1 MRCSYPAFLIS
12 NLNQELT
19 NKSQDLVVQIDLTND
34 QQEQGIETNLQ
45 KYIEQKQNSIVK
57 AQEAP
62 LTAIRETFEQ
72 PNRALFFDGVNDYI
86 QINLNEPETEVTHE
100 LWFKTTSL
108 NGGLFSVVAGNL
120 GSGGHDRHIYLSN
133 GNIVVRIWNNEVIAS
148 SGLNLADGKWHH
160 VAHVFGASVGGQQ
173 IYVDGQLVA
182 SGSRTISDFGG
193 QDKIVVGYSADSG
206 YFKGEIDEVRVWNV
220 AKTQAQIQTYYNRNL
235 TGKEQGLLGY
245 WNFEEATG
253 NTVNDLTANKNNGT
267 LTNGVQRTV
276 ANTNLI
282 TRPEGKTLYFD
293 GVNDYINAGTNPSL
307 KVTNTLTLEA
317 WINPQQDSR
326 TRMIVGR
333 EGEYLLALSGAD
345 NIIYYALAN
354 SNPGWNWISTGYG
367 VKSNQ
372 WSHVAFSYENGRIKT
387 YVNGQLIYTYDGVGT
402 IGDVDTNQNEL
413 RIGNRQWSNT
423 DFFKGQIDEVRI
435 WNTVKAQAEIQANL
449 SQKLIGNEQGLVGY
463 WNFEEATGNTVNDLT
478 ANKNNGTLINGVQR
492 TVANT
497 NLITRPEGKA
507 LYFDGVNDYTQVG
520 AKSSLVLTDK
530 FTLEAW
536 INPVKGA
543 DQGIILNKE
552 GEYEIARFSDGTIRW
567 YFWANPSLSNDWINT
582 GYIAPENQWTHVA
595 LTYDKNIVKIY
606 ANGELIQS
614 YETSATLVDGL
625 TTWNDFR
632 IGGRQGFTGPGNYF
646 KGQIDDVRVWNVA
659 RTQAEIQANLSQKLT
674 GNEQGLVGYWNFEES
689 AGNTVND
696 LTANKNNGTLTNG
709 VQRTVANSNPITR
722 PEGKALYFDGVND
735 YTQVGAKSSLVLTD
749 KFTLEAWINP
759 VKGADQGII
768 LNKEGEYEIA
778 RFSDGTIRWYFWA
791 NPSLSNDWINTGY
804 IAPENQWTH
813 VALTYDK
820 NIVKIYANG
829 ELIQSYETSATL
841 VDGLTTWNDF
851 RIGGRQ
857 GFTGPGNYFKGQID
871 DVRVW
876 NVARTQAE
884 IQANL
889 SQKLTGN
896 EQGLVGYWNFEES
909 AGNTVNDLTAN
920 KNNGTLTNGVQ
931 RTVANSNPITRPEGK
946 ALYFDGVNDSI
957 QMNLNEP
964 ETEVTHELWFKTTSL
979 NGGLFSVIAGS
990 GGHDRSIHLS
1000 NGNIVVRIWNN
1011 EVIASSGLNLADG
1024 KWHHVAHVFGASVGG
1039 QQIYVDGQLVA
1050 SGSRT
1055 VSDFNWQDKISIGYS
1070 ADSGYFKGEIDE
1082 VRVWNVAKTQS
1093 QIQASLNQ
1101 KLTGNEQGLIGY
1113 WNFEE
1118 NTGNTVNDLTA
1129 NKNNGTL
1136 TNGVQR
1142 TIDSSIAVPQVVTE
1156 QTNIIE
1162 SKTIAN
1168 LQSLRLETAYLTLQ
1182 SQQNPDKVQNYLTE
1196 YQFNQLTQNNTNQT
1210 PTVQKLADNN
1220 LIGDFN
1226 NDQIND
1232 TYHHWNVSG
1241 INELYLGNSNG
1252 TFTKYV
1258 NPISTTAINES
1269 PTNVFTGD
1277 FNGDGKTDIYFY
1289 WKASGRNR
1297 LYFSNGNGTFTQ
1309 YLDPIGALAINGSP
1323 DNTFIADFNGDGKQ
1337 DAYFHWKSSGTNR
1350 LYISN
1355 GNGTFTQ
1362 YLDPITATVI
1372 NGSPDNAFIADF
1384 NGDGKQDAYFH
1395 WKSSGTNRLY
1405 ISNGNGTFTQ
1415 YLDPITTTLINGSP
1429 DQVQVNDFNNDGK
1442 IDIRFQWTSSNTIRT
1457 FLNTGNSTFSQA
1469 LSAQELL
1476 NKYFPELNNP
1486 TTLATLQQQISD
1498 QQTQSQQQI
1507 DQLKNSI
1514 SQKQAEAAASISQ
1527 ADWYQEKSAF
1537 YWERSRKQG
1546 PTWIEWRSY
1555 QEKKWYGRKQTKQQA
1570 ITHVDHD
1577 WIIWDTYTKQAT
1589 ALREHAAQ
1597 LLKGV
1602 ETDTLN
1608 KDTTTTIL
1616 NQWNKANAVANEA
1629 ALSQSEFIHLLQQLE
1644 AERKLSEDKIAQ
1656 ISDWEKLLPILQNQ
1670 LQIATQDAATA
1681 TANIQKETGEYQTS
1695 KDNYLTALNSVL
1707 QKRAEL
1713 QTQTQLLQQDI
1724 TTAKNWVTQ
1733 QTIYLTDELTQAK
1746 TLITQLQTQRDLLPP
1761 TSLDNGGDENLTKK
1775 AQLDQSIQL
1784 LTQKQTVLTSQQAT
1798 LTQKQTLLST
1808 QEQVLL
1814 TEYQLLDATLA
1825 SPDKDTSTLE
1835 QQLTDTR
1842 KTLAEVQ
1849 KLAEQ
1854 AEASSQALTAVMDDL
1869 QASLLLQND
1878 KYLAAIKD
1886 KQQGL
1891 KKLLEATELE
1901 KNYTLQATTKRQELN
1916 SFESQ
1921 LLTIL
1926 KQANDAGS
1934 QEAAQLLE
1942 VANANNMATAAELYY
1957 KDYRDLASDKG
1968 GGCSGGIARPEDL
1981 ILADK
1986 YYAEMQ
1992 QYRQLQQ
1999 QAQQQASQ
2007 FTALRQAA
2015 ENQITLL
2022 EGQKALA
2029 TQELAQL
2036 QQSIG
2041 NSQEAIEAHKQE
2053 IAVAEFRIDALSQ
2066 LKDWTNQTLLQ
2077 VLSVEKFNL
2086 AQAQLEQE
2094 IAEKRGQLIDDAVA
2108 AQLEKQRLDIQRDRQ
2123 IAVTKL
2129 EQLNQLNTEEA
2140 LQQAINN
2147 LRTDLGINPIA
2158 NIITQADYKGQ
2169 LAGILADLDALK
2181 QKQPSLPAE
2190 LESILTATR
2199 QDIHAALQ
2207 GKEAATI
2214 QDNLLKT
2221 VDGLIEQNNK
2231 LNAEVT
2237 KLDQEEQQYLGIL
2250 KQSETDLKGASKALY
2265 EEIQK
2270 TGVLTQE
2277 KELLSQQNLE
2287 ILSKVGYAQGA
2298 VDLSDDLARQSQQ
2311 LLSQIIEGRVKER
2324 RIRKKAFVNEVLG
2337 TAALVIA
2344 IASAVI
2350 TAGASLYLYATT
2362 AATLGASL
2370 AAASSLTVVTTLNV
2384 IGASIS
2390 AVQSAYN
2397 GDWAGAVFHAAMAFA
2412 SYEISDINSELAK
2425 NPQVIETTKAI
2436 DVAKEA
2442 KDLSLVGEL
2451 TQKLELLKYEL
2462 SPNLLNLTR
2471 FQTVAQGAYSSY
2483 QYAKTGDTTLAL
2495 LSGVQSLANA
2505 ASLGIKDITKLS
2517 QASDIQKFFI
2527 TAGQVSL
2534 VTAQGIKAI
2543 ENGNWLDAANAIG
2556 KIAGQIDKNFAL
2568 GLGEAGKKE
2577 LIDLTGLKWEE
2588 IQDFGKL
2595 SSALYQTIDNKD
2607 WIKAIQTAGK
2617 AINLVDDSLLGVDLG
2632 TEAHKAIKDLT
2643 GFEWEEVE
2651 TIIQSGVK
2659 LEIAVRER
2667 NLQAI
2672 TQSVKSIV
2680 NVWVTDEKLKI
2691 EAQKVTGLSWEE
2703 IQRITQTGE
2712 AINKAIE
2719 KGDTAAWIK
2728 SSNELLGI
2736 WQGNQTL
2743 QNFLKT
2749 NLNLDWKDFQQVVKA
2764 GQSIAIATDKQS
2776 VEQWGQS
2783 LKEVLNIWYDDDT
2796 LKNKLTTVSGLSW
2809 EQIQKTEET
2818 ISTLN
2823 KAYEQGNSL
2832 AWIEASNKILK
2843 LWETDQTLAN
2853 KIKVNTGLDWQDFEK
2868 IVKAGQATAIA
2879 VDSEKLKDWGQA
2891 IRKVANIWAD
2901 DATLKSK
2908 IEQATGLTWS
2918 QLNKLENT
2926 VQELD
2931 KATQN
2936 NNTQSWIT
2944 ASDNILT
2951 IWKTDPSFAKK
2962 LKEVTSLDFTDLE
2975 KIVKAGQ
2982 ASATAIDSQEIAKW
2996 GQAIRRV
3003 ANIWVDDN
3011 TLKSTAEDLTG
3022 LSWEKLQK
3030 LDKTVQAI
3038 NTAIN
3043 KDTTQD
3049 WINASDAILKIWQD
3063 DPTLTQKLTTYTNLN
3078 WQDIEN
3084 IVKAG
3089 QEIAKAVDQQTLAQ
3103 WGNAIKSAVNIW
3115 VDNNTLTQAEKATGL
3130 TWVQLENLVLT
3141 NRLIKQAIDTNDLET
3156 WKKSTDEIINIWKED
3171 KVLTQKLK
3179 EKAGIEWKDIEY
3191 IVKSGQAIATASQ
3204 DTTLEN
3210 LTAAIEQ
3217 IVSIGDQEPQLK
3229 EKIRSIFE
3237 LEWQKLEAISQKNQ
3251 QIQADLAQQQQ
3262 ENWVTTNQELINIL
3276 EKNDALIQE
3285 NLAPIIINPIPN
3297 QTATTNKLFTFTV
3310 AETTFTD
3317 IDKNDF
3323 LTYSATDVN
3332 GNSLPKWLSFDP
3344 KTRTFSGTS
3353 KDTTSSSVDIK
3364 IEAKDTKGLSSSNV
3378 FILTINAI
3386 SNATIETFGN
3396 TKLVQ
3401 DATNK
3406 LYTQI
3411 GNNNPT
3417 AIKNGV
3423 THVATNTYPGWQI
3436 LAAETVNGINQVLLR
3451 NTSQNLLYIWNLDN
3465 NWNWQSS
3472 QGGWNLNST
3481 QAFNQE
3487 TNFKQ
3492 DFNGDNQ
3499 IGNPLPIIGSSDNDI
3514 LSGTLD
3520 NDILIG
3526 GLGNDTLTG
3535 GAGGDRFTFN
3545 NRNEGID
3552 TITDFLSSQGDK
3564 IALSAA
3570 GFGGGLAAGVAI
3582 TSAQFVLG
3590 TTALNA
3596 SNRFIYNTITGGL
3609 FFDGDGTGTLAA
3621 IQIVTLSSKPTI
3633 SASDIL
3639 VLV

>member
-1 MRCSYPAFLIS
+1 MLNNPGVLAFSAPTYTLTENGTTITQVTVTRTGGSDTEVSATITLNNGTATAEDYNNTPIKVTFAHGDSAPKIITIPIKEDSQFEAVETLNLSLTNPTNGATIGTQNTAIIKIIDNDNFAFTNTDIQPTKLEKLTLPIPTALKQYETLSSELDKAKVKLDTTEEQLRLANDDYSFAKETFEGSLSKRKFLTDSLQNLANKKTALTSGFTQSKTQNEQKQKDIQKNIDNAYTRLKAETNAGIKDGIQKEINGYLIQIQEQQ
-12 NLNQELT
+12 NLLSIATTKYNQELAVVDFQINESNQELQGLTDNIIPKQVEDLEKKNQALVGVKTAWEGNKQAVTVADKALGDFLTDYAFLKTQDYSSKFLQNTVDSLNQKIGTLQANLTALKSGNGSNSEIAALEKAILEKQKVLGEVQEYQKTVLAGELEFKQELETRKLTAADHEASVKVALGNNNIEGYVTLSSQLANQLKGLT
-19 NKSQDLVVQIDLTND
+19 NVWVDNLQDNHNLTIKVWNGLQAESQAFDSLTSYIDQNLATPYGDYYLNEIQLDEALQIRESTVRRRDALADSVDFVTDALFLAKKQLQEYQDLAKLSQHYSDLTSLEKQYTVLINAKEKLANKKEQLSSSNIDQYKQIGIEVISVANLLQNNFKDNPNYLQTSNSLDKIIKQYQDLANQIEYTPYIFNLSFNQYLNPISATFINENSDNALVSDFNGDGKDDLYFTWRSSGRNRLYLSNGQGGFTQYLDPIATGVINGHDNSLVGDFNGDGKDDIYFFWRGMGVNRLYLSNGQGGFTQYLDPIATGAIKGNTTTLVGDFNGDGRDDNFFHWKASGTNGLYLSPLPIIHSEGIQFLINQSNLTVNNYFESINPKLIDKLNEEVTNTIQDLTVQIDLTNN
-34 QQEQGIETNLQ
+34 QQEQWIETNLQ
-45 KYIEQKQNSIVK
+45 NYVKQRRDSI
-57 AQEAP
+57 
-62 LTAIRETFEQ
+62 I
-72 PNRALFFDGVNDYI
+72 PNGVND
-86 QINLNEPETEVTHE
+86 
-100 LWFKTTSL
+100 
-108 NGGLFSVVAGNL
+108 
-120 GSGGHDRHIYLSN
+120 
-133 GNIVVRIWNNEVIAS
+133 
-148 SGLNLADGKWHH
+148 
-160 VAHVFGASVGGQQ
+160 
-173 IYVDGQLVA
+173 
-182 SGSRTISDFGG
+182 
-193 QDKIVVGYSADSG
+193 
-206 YFKGEIDEVRVWNV
+206 
-220 AKTQAQIQTYYNRNL
+220 
-235 TGKEQGLLGY
+235 
-245 WNFEEATG
+245 
-253 NTVNDLTANKNNGT
+253 
-267 LTNGVQRTV
+267 
-276 ANTNLI
+276 
-282 TRPEGKTLYFD
+282 
-293 GVNDYINAGTNPSL
+293 
-307 KVTNTLTLEA
+307 
-317 WINPQQDSR
+317 
-326 TRMIVGR
+326 
-333 EGEYLLALSGAD
+333 
-345 NIIYYALAN
+345 
-354 SNPGWNWISTGYG
+354 
-367 VKSNQ
+367 
-372 WSHVAFSYENGRIKT
+372 
-387 YVNGQLIYTYDGVGT
+387 
-402 IGDVDTNQNEL
+402 
-413 RIGNRQWSNT
+413 
-423 DFFKGQIDEVRI
+423 
-435 WNTVKAQAEIQANL
+435 
-449 SQKLIGNEQGLVGY
+449 
-463 WNFEEATGNTVNDLT
+463 
-478 ANKNNGTLINGVQR
+478 
-492 TVANT
+492 
-497 NLITRPEGKA
+497 
-507 LYFDGVNDYTQVG
+507 
-520 AKSSLVLTDK
+520 
-530 FTLEAW
+530 
-536 INPVKGA
+536 
-543 DQGIILNKE
+543 
-552 GEYEIARFSDGTIRW
+552 
-567 YFWANPSLSNDWINT
+567 
-582 GYIAPENQWTHVA
+582 
-595 LTYDKNIVKIY
+595 
-606 ANGELIQS
+606 
-614 YETSATLVDGL
+614 
-625 TTWNDFR
+625 
-632 IGGRQGFTGPGNYF
+632 
-646 KGQIDDVRVWNVA
+646 
-659 RTQAEIQANLSQKLT
+659 
-674 GNEQGLVGYWNFEES
+674 
-689 AGNTVND
+689 
-696 LTANKNNGTLTNG
+696 
-709 VQRTVANSNPITR
+709 
-722 PEGKALYFDGVND
+722 
-735 YTQVGAKSSLVLTD
+735 
-749 KFTLEAWINP
+749 
-759 VKGADQGII
+759 
-768 LNKEGEYEIA
+768 
-778 RFSDGTIRWYFWA
+778 
-791 NPSLSNDWINTGY
+791 
-804 IAPENQWTH
+804 
-813 VALTYDK
+813 
-820 NIVKIYANG
+820 
-829 ELIQSYETSATL
+829 
-841 VDGLTTWNDF
+841 
-851 RIGGRQ
+851 
-857 GFTGPGNYFKGQID
+857 
-871 DVRVW
+871 
-876 NVARTQAE
+876 
-884 IQANL
+884 
-889 SQKLTGN
+889 
-896 EQGLVGYWNFEES
+896 
-909 AGNTVNDLTAN
+909 
-920 KNNGTLTNGVQ
+920 
-931 RTVANSNPITRPEGK
+931 
-946 ALYFDGVNDSI
+946 
-957 QMNLNEP
+957 
-964 ETEVTHELWFKTTSL
+964 
-979 NGGLFSVIAGS
+979 
-990 GGHDRSIHLS
+990 
-1000 NGNIVVRIWNN
+1000 
-1011 EVIASSGLNLADG
+1011 
-1024 KWHHVAHVFGASVGG
+1024 
-1039 QQIYVDGQLVA
+1039 
-1050 SGSRT
+1050 
-1055 VSDFNWQDKISIGYS
+1055 
-1070 ADSGYFKGEIDE
+1070 
-1082 VRVWNVAKTQS
+1082 
-1093 QIQASLNQ
+1093 
-1101 KLTGNEQGLIGY
+1101 
-1113 WNFEE
+1113 
-1118 NTGNTVNDLTA
+1118 
-1129 NKNNGTL
+1129 
-1136 TNGVQR
+1136 
-1142 TIDSSIAVPQVVTE
+1142 
-1156 QTNIIE
+1156 
-1162 SKTIAN
+1162 KTIAN

-1182 SQQNPDKVQNYLTE
+1182 AQQNPDKVQKYL
-1196 YQFNQLTQNNTNQT
+1196 QDSQSILNA
-1210 PTVQKLADNN
+1210 KDKRLASW
-1220 LIGDFN
+1220 
-1226 NDQIND
+1226 Q
-1232 TYHHWNVSG
+1232 
-1241 INELYLGNSNG
+1241 NSNQPTIDG
-1252 TFTKYV
+1252 TFNVKASFT
-1258 NPISTTAINES
+1258 PS
-1269 PTNVFTGD
+1269 PSYSVKANNYNYQTGD
-1277 FNGDGKTDIYFY
+1277 FNGDGKTDLIHFDVNNYVHLWY
-1289 WKASGRNR
+1289 SQGD
-1297 LYFSNGNGTFTQ
+1297 GTFTIKNFTPGGG
-1309 YLDPIGALAINGSP
+1309 YGVGVNNYNYKTG
-1323 DNTFIADFNGDGKQ
+1323 DFNGDGKT
-1337 DAYFHWKSSGTNR
+1337 DLIHFDVNNYVHIWTSKGD
-1350 LYISN
+1350 
-1355 GNGTFTQ
+1355 GTFAIKDFTPGGNYQ
-1362 YLDPITATVI
+1362 VGANNYNYQL
-1372 NGSPDNAFIADF
+1372 GDF
-1384 NGDGKQDAYFH
+1384 NGDGKTDSIHFVN
-1395 WKSSGTNRLY
+1395 SGNGYVYVWL
-1405 ISNGNGTFTQ
+1405 SNGDGTFDVKPSFT
-1415 YLDPITTTLINGSP
+1415 PSP
-1429 DQVQVNDFNNDGK
+1429 SYGVNNNNFNYKVGDFDGDGK
-1442 IDIRFQWTSSNTIRT
+1442 SDLVHFIDPGNGYVNVWNSNGDGTFDVKQSFTPNPSYGVNNNNFNYKVGDFDGDGKSDLVHFIDPGNGYVNIWNSNGDSKTTIEKEADTAIQNLR
-1457 FLNTGNSTFSQA
+1457 N
-1469 LSAQELL
+1469 E
-1476 NKYFPELNNP
+1476 YFPELNNP

-1498 QQTQSQQQI
+1498 QQTQTQQQI

-1514 SQKQAEAAASISQ
+1514 SQKQAQAAASISQ

-1537 YWERSRKQG
+1537 YWEQSRKQG
-1546 PTWIEWRSY
+1546 PTWTESRSY
-1555 QEKKWYGRKQTKQQA
+1555 KKKKLFGSKTEWVT
-1570 ITHVDHD
+1570 ITHVDHN

-1589 ALREHAAQ
+1589 ALRQYADQ
-1597 LLKGV
+1597 LLKGAT
-1602 ETDTLN
+1602 TDTLN
-1608 KDTTTTIL
+1608 KDTATTIL
-1616 NQWNKANAVANEA
+1616 NQWDKANAVANEA

-1670 LQIATQDAATA
+1670 LEIATQDAATA

-1695 KDNYLTALNSVL
+1695 KDNYLNALNSVL

-1713 QTQTQLLQQDI
+1713 QTKTQLLQQDI
-1724 TTAKNWVTQ
+1724 TTAKNSVIQ
-1733 QTIYLTDELTQAK
+1733 QTTYLADELTQSQ
-1746 TLITQLQTQRDLLPP
+1746 TLISQLQTKRQAIAQQLITATGDNKDNLL
-1761 TSLDNGGDENLTKK
+1761 TQQ

-1784 LTQKQTVLTSQQAT
+1784 LTQKQTVLTAQQAT

-1814 TEYQLLDATLA
+1814 TEYQLLDVTLA

-1835 QQLTDTR
+1835 QQLIDTR

-1854 AEASSQALTAVMDDL
+1854 AEASSQALTAAMDGL

-1886 KQQGL
+1886 KQQALKGL
-1891 KKLLEATELE
+1891 IDATELE

-1934 QEAAQLLE
+1934 KEAAQLLE

-1957 KDYRDLASDKG
+1957 KDYRDLANDKG

-2022 EGQKALA
+2022 EGQKSLA

-2053 IAVAEFRIDALSQ
+2053 IAVAQFRIDALSQ
-2066 LKDWTNQTLLQ
+2066 LKNWTNQTLLQ

-2181 QKQPSLPAE
+2181 QKQPNLPDE
-2190 LESILTATR
+2190 LQSILTATR
-2199 QDIHAALQ
+2199 QDIHDALQ

-2231 LNAEVT
+2231 LNAEIT

-2250 KQSETDLKGASKALY
+2250 KQSETNLKGASKALY
-2265 EEIQK
+2265 DEIQK

-2277 KELLSQQNLE
+2277 KELVSQQNLE
-2287 ILSKVGYAQGA
+2287 ILYKVGYAQGA
-2298 VDLSDDLARQSQQ
+2298 VDLSDDLARQSQSI
-2311 LLSQIIEGRVKER
+2311 LSQIIEGRIKER
-2324 RIRKKAFVNEVLG
+2324 EIRKKAFVNEVLG
-2337 TAALVIA
+2337 TATLVISLV
-2344 IASAVI
+2344 SAVF
-2350 TAGASLYLYATT
+2350 TV
-2362 AATLGASL
+2362 GASL
-2370 AAASSLTVVTTLNV
+2370 AVNIATAGLSGAAATAAAASATILGVSVGTITSVATTLSL
-2384 IGASIS
+2384 ISSSLS

-2442 KDLSLVGEL
+2442 KNLSLVSEL

-2632 TEAHKAIKDLT
+2632 TEAHKSIKDLT

-2680 NVWVTDEKLKI
+2680 NVWVTDDKLKI

-2823 KAYEQGNSL
+2823 KAYEKGNTL

-2843 LWETDQTLAN
+2843 LWETDKTLAN

-2982 ASATAIDSQEIAKW
+2982 ATATAIDSQELAKW

-3030 LDKTVQAI
+3030 LDKTVQEI
-3038 NTAIN
+3038 NTAID

-3063 DPTLTQKLTTYTNLN
+3063 DPTLTQKLKTYTNLN

-3089 QEIAKAVDQQTLAQ
+3089 QETAKAVDQQTLAQ

-3115 VDNNTLTQAEKATGL
+3115 VDDNTLKSQAEKATGL
-3130 TWVQLENLVLT
+3130 TWSQLENLART

-3179 EKAGIEWKDIEY
+3179 EKAAIEWKDIEY

-3217 IVSIGDQEPQLK
+3217 IVSIGDQDPQLK
-3229 EKIRSIFE
+3229 EKIKSIFE

-3297 QTATTNKLFTFTV
+3297 QTATTNKSFTFTV
-3310 AETTFTD
+3310 SETTFTD
-3317 IDKNDF
+3317 IDKNDL

-3353 KDTTSSSVDIK
+3353 KDTTSSSLDIK
-3364 IEAKDTKGLSSSNV
+3364 LEVKDTKGLSSSNV
-3378 FILTINAI
+3378 FTLTINAMTGGDGNDLLNG
-3386 SNATIETFGN
+3386 SAGDDTLNGNAGDDT
-3396 TKLVQ
+3396 L
-3401 DATNK
+3401 
-3406 LYTQI
+3406 
-3411 GNNNPT
+3411 
-3417 AIKNGV
+3417 NG
-3423 THVATNTYPGWQI
+3423 G
-3436 LAAETVNGINQVLLR
+3436 
-3451 NTSQNLLYIWNLDN
+3451 
-3465 NWNWQSS
+3465 
-3472 QGGWNLNST
+3472 
-3481 QAFNQE
+3481 
-3487 TNFKQ
+3487 
-3492 DFNGDNQ
+3492 NGDDLLNGQ
-3499 IGNPLPIIGSSDNDI
+3499 EGKDSLNGNDGNDTLNGGDDNDI
-3514 LSGTLD
+3514 LNGGQGNDSLNGSPGDDSLNGDIGNDILNGGDGNDTLNGGDGDDTLNGGNDSDRLFGGIGQDSLNGGLGNDSIDGGEGQDTLTGSNGNDTINGGLGDDNLDGGSD
-3520 NDILIG
+3520 NDLLNGGEGNDTLNGAAGIDTLVGGLGDDTYQIDTTTDTITELANEGTDTIQSSITFSLASLANIENLTLTGTTNLNGTGNAGNNLIIGNSSNNTLTGNGGNDTLNGGAGIDTLVGGLGNDTYQIDTTTDTITELANEGTDTIQSSITFSLASLANIENLTLTGTTNLNGTGNAGNNLIIGNSGNNQINGGLGNDTIEGGEGKDTLTGSNGNDSINGGLGDDNLDGGSDNDLLNGGEGNDTLNGGAGIDTLIG
-3526 GLGNDTLTG
+3526 GLGNDTYQIDT
-3535 GAGGDRFTFN
+3535 TT
-3545 NRNEGID
+3545 D
-3552 TITDFLSSQGDK
+3552 TITENANEGTDTVQSS
-3564 IALSAA
+3564 
-3570 GFGGGLAAGVAI
+3570 V
-3582 TSAQFVLG
+3582 TYTLG
-3590 TTALNA
+3590 NNLENLTL
-3596 SNRFIYNTITGGL
+3596 TG
-3609 FFDGDGTGTLAA
+3609 
-3621 IQIVTLSSKPTI
+3621 
-3633 SASDIL
+3633 
-3639 VLV
+3639 

>member
-1 MRCSYPAFLIS
+1 PPSYA
-12 NLNQELT
+12 
-19 NKSQDLVVQIDLTND
+19 
-34 QQEQGIETNLQ
+34 
-45 KYIEQKQNSIVK
+45 
-57 AQEAP
+57 
-62 LTAIRETFEQ
+62 
-72 PNRALFFDGVNDYI
+72 VN
-86 QINLNEPETEVTHE
+86 
-100 LWFKTTSL
+100 
-108 NGGLFSVVAGNL
+108 
-120 GSGGHDRHIYLSN
+120 
-133 GNIVVRIWNNEVIAS
+133 NN
-148 SGLNLADGKWHH
+148 N
-160 VAHVFGASVGGQQ
+160 
-173 IYVDGQLVA
+173 Y
-182 SGSRTISDFGG
+182 R
-193 QDKIVVGYSADSG
+193 
-206 YFKGEIDEVRVWNV
+206 
-220 AKTQAQIQTYYNRNL
+220 
-235 TGKEQGLLGY
+235 
-245 WNFEEATG
+245 
-253 NTVNDLTANKNNGT
+253 
-267 LTNGVQRTV
+267 
-276 ANTNLI
+276 
-282 TRPEGKTLYFD
+282 
-293 GVNDYINAGTNPSL
+293 
-307 KVTNTLTLEA
+307 
-317 WINPQQDSR
+317 
-326 TRMIVGR
+326 
-333 EGEYLLALSGAD
+333 
-345 NIIYYALAN
+345 
-354 SNPGWNWISTGYG
+354 
-367 VKSNQ
+367 
-372 WSHVAFSYENGRIKT
+372 YE
-387 YVNGQLIYTYDGVGT
+387 
-402 IGDVDTNQNEL
+402 
-413 RIGNRQWSNT
+413 
-423 DFFKGQIDEVRI
+423 
-435 WNTVKAQAEIQANL
+435 
-449 SQKLIGNEQGLVGY
+449 
-463 WNFEEATGNTVNDLT
+463 
-478 ANKNNGTLINGVQR
+478 
-492 TVANT
+492 
-497 NLITRPEGKA
+497 
-507 LYFDGVNDYTQVG
+507 
-520 AKSSLVLTDK
+520 
-530 FTLEAW
+530 
-536 INPVKGA
+536 
-543 DQGIILNKE
+543 
-552 GEYEIARFSDGTIRW
+552 
-567 YFWANPSLSNDWINT
+567 
-582 GYIAPENQWTHVA
+582 
-595 LTYDKNIVKIY
+595 
-606 ANGELIQS
+606 
-614 YETSATLVDGL
+614 
-625 TTWNDFR
+625 
-632 IGGRQGFTGPGNYF
+632 
-646 KGQIDDVRVWNVA
+646 
-659 RTQAEIQANLSQKLT
+659 
-674 GNEQGLVGYWNFEES
+674 
-689 AGNTVND
+689 
-696 LTANKNNGTLTNG
+696 
-709 VQRTVANSNPITR
+709 
-722 PEGKALYFDGVND
+722 
-735 YTQVGAKSSLVLTD
+735 
-749 KFTLEAWINP
+749 
-759 VKGADQGII
+759 
-768 LNKEGEYEIA
+768 
-778 RFSDGTIRWYFWA
+778 
-791 NPSLSNDWINTGY
+791 
-804 IAPENQWTH
+804 
-813 VALTYDK
+813 
-820 NIVKIYANG
+820 
-829 ELIQSYETSATL
+829 
-841 VDGLTTWNDF
+841 
-851 RIGGRQ
+851 
-857 GFTGPGNYFKGQID
+857 
-871 DVRVW
+871 
-876 NVARTQAE
+876 
-884 IQANL
+884 
-889 SQKLTGN
+889 
-896 EQGLVGYWNFEES
+896 
-909 AGNTVNDLTAN
+909 
-920 KNNGTLTNGVQ
+920 
-931 RTVANSNPITRPEGK
+931 
-946 ALYFDGVNDSI
+946 
-957 QMNLNEP
+957 
-964 ETEVTHELWFKTTSL
+964 
-979 NGGLFSVIAGS
+979 
-990 GGHDRSIHLS
+990 
-1000 NGNIVVRIWNN
+1000 
-1011 EVIASSGLNLADG
+1011 
-1024 KWHHVAHVFGASVGG
+1024 
-1039 QQIYVDGQLVA
+1039 
-1050 SGSRT
+1050 
-1055 VSDFNWQDKISIGYS
+1055 
-1070 ADSGYFKGEIDE
+1070 
-1082 VRVWNVAKTQS
+1082 
-1093 QIQASLNQ
+1093 
-1101 KLTGNEQGLIGY
+1101 
-1113 WNFEE
+1113 
-1118 NTGNTVNDLTA
+1118 
-1129 NKNNGTL
+1129 
-1136 TNGVQR
+1136 
-1142 TIDSSIAVPQVVTE
+1142 
-1156 QTNIIE
+1156 
-1162 SKTIAN
+1162 
-1168 LQSLRLETAYLTLQ
+1168 
-1182 SQQNPDKVQNYLTE
+1182 
-1196 YQFNQLTQNNTNQT
+1196 
-1210 PTVQKLADNN
+1210 
-1220 LIGDFN
+1220 
-1226 NDQIND
+1226 
-1232 TYHHWNVSG
+1232 
-1241 INELYLGNSNG
+1241 
-1252 TFTKYV
+1252 
-1258 NPISTTAINES
+1258 
-1269 PTNVFTGD
+1269 TGD
-1277 FNGDGKTDIYFY
+1277 FNGDGKTDLIHFVNDS
-1289 WKASGRNR
+1289 WNAN
-1297 LYFSNGNGTFTQ
+1297 SNGFVIVWLSKGDGTFDIKQ
-1309 YLDPIGALAINGSP
+1309 GFDPPSYAVNNNNYRYETG
-1323 DNTFIADFNGDGKQ
+1323 DFNGDGKT
-1337 DAYFHWKSSGTNR
+1337 DLIHFVDDPWNAN
-1350 LYISN
+1350 SN
-1355 GNGTFTQ
+1355 GFVIVWLSKGDGTFDIKQ
-1362 YLDPITATVI
+1362 GFDPPSYAANNNNYRYET
-1372 NGSPDNAFIADF
+1372 GDF
-1384 NGDGKQDAYFH
+1384 NGDSKTDLIHFVDDPWNA
-1395 WKSSGTNRLY
+1395 N
-1405 ISNGNGTFTQ
+1405 SNGFVIVWLSKGDSKATIETEANTAINNLRTQ
-1415 YLDPITTTLINGSP
+1415 Y
-1429 DQVQVNDFNNDGK
+1429 
-1442 IDIRFQWTSSNTIRT
+1442 
-1457 FLNTGNSTFSQA
+1457 
-1469 LSAQELL
+1469 
-1476 NKYFPELNNP
+1476 YPELNNP
-1486 TTLATLQQQISD
+1486 TTLATLQQQIND
-1498 QQTQSQQQI
+1498 QQTQTQQQI

-1537 YWERSRKQG
+1537 YWERSRKAG

-1555 QEKKWYGRKQTKQQA
+1555 KKRGLFKSKTEWTA

-1656 ISDWEKLLPILQNQ
+1656 ISDWEKLLPILQTQ
-1670 LQIATQDAATA
+1670 LEIATQDAATA
-1681 TANIQKETGEYQTS
+1681 TTNIQKETGEYQTS

-1713 QTQTQLLQQDI
+1713 QTKTQLLQQDI
-1724 TTAKNWVTQ
+1724 TAAKTWVTQ
-1733 QTIYLTDELTQAK
+1733 QTIYLTDELTQTQ
-1746 TLITQLQTQRDLLPP
+1746 TLITQLQTERDLLPP
-1761 TSLDNGGDENLTKK
+1761 TPLDNGGEENLTKK

-1784 LTQKQTVLTSQQAT
+1784 LTQKQTVLTAQQAT

-1835 QQLTDTR
+1835 KQLTDTR

-1878 KYLAAIKD
+1878 KYLSAIKD

-1957 KDYRDLASDKG
+1957 KDYRDLANDKG

-2022 EGQKALA
+2022 EGQKTLA

-2094 IAEKRGQLIDDAVA
+2094 IAQKRGQLIDDAVA

-2190 LESILTATR
+2190 LQSILTATR

-2298 VDLSDDLARQSQQ
+2298 VDLSDDLARQSQSI
-2311 LLSQIIEGRVKER
+2311 LSQIIEGRVKER

-2337 TAALVIA
+2337 TATLVISLV
-2344 IASAVI
+2344 SAVF
-2350 TAGASLYLYATT
+2350 TV
-2362 AATLGASL
+2362 GASL
-2370 AAASSLTVVTTLNV
+2370 AVNIATAGLSGAAATAAAASATVLGVSVGTITSIATTLSL
-2384 IGASIS
+2384 ISSSLS

-2505 ASLGIKDITKLS
+2505 ASLGIKDITKLN

-2632 TEAHKAIKDLT
+2632 TEAHKSIKDLT

-2680 NVWVTDEKLKI
+2680 NVWVTDDKLKI

-2712 AINKAIE
+2712 AITKAIE

-2743 QNFLKT
+2743 QNFLKI

-2823 KAYEQGNSL
+2823 KAYEQGNTL

-2931 KATQN
+2931 KASQN

-2982 ASATAIDSQEIAKW
+2982 ASATAIDSQELAKW

-3049 WINASDAILKIWQD
+3049 WINASDEILKIWQD
-3063 DPTLTQKLTTYTNLN
+3063 DPTLTQKLKTYTNLN

-3115 VDNNTLTQAEKATGL
+3115 VDDNTLKSQAEKATGL
-3130 TWVQLENLVLT
+3130 TWVQLENLART

-3156 WKKSTDEIINIWKED
+3156 WKKSTDEILNIWKED

-3217 IVSIGDQEPQLK
+3217 IVSIGDQDPQLK
-3229 EKIRSIFE
+3229 EKIRSILE

-3262 ENWVTTNQELINIL
+3262 ENWVTTNQKLINIL

-3344 KTRTFSGTS
+3344 KTTTFSGTS
-3353 KDTTSSSVDIK
+3353 KDTTSSSLDIK
-3364 IEAKDTKGLSSSNV
+3364 LEVKDTKGLSSSNV
-3378 FILTINAI
+3378 FTLTINAMTGGDGNDLLNG
-3386 SNATIETFGN
+3386 SAGDDTLNGNAGDDT
-3396 TKLVQ
+3396 L
-3401 DATNK
+3401 
-3406 LYTQI
+3406 
-3411 GNNNPT
+3411 
-3417 AIKNGV
+3417 NG
-3423 THVATNTYPGWQI
+3423 G
-3436 LAAETVNGINQVLLR
+3436 
-3451 NTSQNLLYIWNLDN
+3451 
-3465 NWNWQSS
+3465 
-3472 QGGWNLNST
+3472 
-3481 QAFNQE
+3481 
-3487 TNFKQ
+3487 
-3492 DFNGDNQ
+3492 NGDDLLNGQ
-3499 IGNPLPIIGSSDNDI
+3499 EGKDSINGNSGNDTLNGGDDNDI
-3514 LSGTLD
+3514 LSGGEGNDSLNGSPGDDSLNGDIGNDILNGGDGNDTLNGGEGDDTLNGGNDSDRLFGGIGQDSLNGGLGNDSIDGGEGQDTLTGSNGNDTINGGLGDDNLDGGSD
-3520 NDILIG
+3520 NDLLNGGEGNDTLNGTAGIDTLIGGLGNDTYQIDTTSDTITENANEGTDTVQSSVTYTLGNNLENLTLTGTTAINGTGNAANNILTGNSGNNTLTGNGGNDTLNGGTGIDTLIGGLGNDTYQVDTTTDTITENANQGTDTVQSSVTYTLGNNLENLTLTGTTAINGTGNTLNNIITGNSGKNTLTGSAGNDTLIG

-3535 GAGGDRFTFN
+3535 GAGSDRFTFN
-3545 NRNEGID
+3545 NLNEGLD

-3582 TSAQFVLG
+3582 TAAQFVLG

-3609 FFDGDGTGTLAA
+3609 FFDGDGTGTIAA
-3621 IQIVTLSSKPTI
+3621 IQIATLSSKPTLT
-3633 SASDIL
+3633 ASDIL

>member
-1 MRCSYPAFLIS
+1 NWR
-12 NLNQELT
+12 
-19 NKSQDLVVQIDLTND
+19 DL
-34 QQEQGIETNLQ
+34 
-45 KYIEQKQNSIVK
+45 
-57 AQEAP
+57 
-62 LTAIRETFEQ
+62 
-72 PNRALFFDGVNDYI
+72 
-86 QINLNEPETEVTHE
+86 
-100 LWFKTTSL
+100 
-108 NGGLFSVVAGNL
+108 
-120 GSGGHDRHIYLSN
+120 
-133 GNIVVRIWNNEVIAS
+133 
-148 SGLNLADGKWHH
+148 
-160 VAHVFGASVGGQQ
+160 
-173 IYVDGQLVA
+173 
-182 SGSRTISDFGG
+182 
-193 QDKIVVGYSADSG
+193 G
-206 YFKGEIDEVRVWNV
+206 YFVDLNSDKKEDYVVVWNY
-220 AKTQAQIQTYYNRNL
+220 Q
-235 TGKEQGLLGY
+235 
-245 WNFEEATG
+245 
-253 NTVNDLTANKNNGT
+253 
-267 LTNGVQRTV
+267 
-276 ANTNLI
+276 
-282 TRPEGKTLYFD
+282 
-293 GVNDYINAGTNPSL
+293 
-307 KVTNTLTLEA
+307 
-317 WINPQQDSR
+317 
-326 TRMIVGR
+326 
-333 EGEYLLALSGAD
+333 
-345 NIIYYALAN
+345 
-354 SNPGWNWISTGYG
+354 
-367 VKSNQ
+367 
-372 WSHVAFSYENGRIKT
+372 
-387 YVNGQLIYTYDGVGT
+387 
-402 IGDVDTNQNEL
+402 
-413 RIGNRQWSNT
+413 GNR
-423 DFFKGQIDEVRI
+423 
-435 WNTVKAQAEIQANL
+435 
-449 SQKLIGNEQGLVGY
+449 
-463 WNFEEATGNTVNDLT
+463 
-478 ANKNNGTLINGVQR
+478 
-492 TVANT
+492 
-497 NLITRPEGKA
+497 
-507 LYFDGVNDYTQVG
+507 
-520 AKSSLVLTDK
+520 
-530 FTLEAW
+530 
-536 INPVKGA
+536 
-543 DQGIILNKE
+543 
-552 GEYEIARFSDGTIRW
+552 
-567 YFWANPSLSNDWINT
+567 
-582 GYIAPENQWTHVA
+582 
-595 LTYDKNIVKIY
+595 
-606 ANGELIQS
+606 
-614 YETSATLVDGL
+614 
-625 TTWNDFR
+625 
-632 IGGRQGFTGPGNYF
+632 
-646 KGQIDDVRVWNVA
+646 
-659 RTQAEIQANLSQKLT
+659 
-674 GNEQGLVGYWNFEES
+674 
-689 AGNTVND
+689 
-696 LTANKNNGTLTNG
+696 
-709 VQRTVANSNPITR
+709 
-722 PEGKALYFDGVND
+722 
-735 YTQVGAKSSLVLTD
+735 
-749 KFTLEAWINP
+749 
-759 VKGADQGII
+759 
-768 LNKEGEYEIA
+768 
-778 RFSDGTIRWYFWA
+778 
-791 NPSLSNDWINTGY
+791 
-804 IAPENQWTH
+804 
-813 VALTYDK
+813 
-820 NIVKIYANG
+820 
-829 ELIQSYETSATL
+829 
-841 VDGLTTWNDF
+841 
-851 RIGGRQ
+851 
-857 GFTGPGNYFKGQID
+857 
-871 DVRVW
+871 
-876 NVARTQAE
+876 
-884 IQANL
+884 
-889 SQKLTGN
+889 
-896 EQGLVGYWNFEES
+896 
-909 AGNTVNDLTAN
+909 
-920 KNNGTLTNGVQ
+920 
-931 RTVANSNPITRPEGK
+931 
-946 ALYFDGVNDSI
+946 
-957 QMNLNEP
+957 
-964 ETEVTHELWFKTTSL
+964 
-979 NGGLFSVIAGS
+979 
-990 GGHDRSIHLS
+990 
-1000 NGNIVVRIWNN
+1000 
-1011 EVIASSGLNLADG
+1011 
-1024 KWHHVAHVFGASVGG
+1024 
-1039 QQIYVDGQLVA
+1039 
-1050 SGSRT
+1050 
-1055 VSDFNWQDKISIGYS
+1055 
-1070 ADSGYFKGEIDE
+1070 
-1082 VRVWNVAKTQS
+1082 
-1093 QIQASLNQ
+1093 
-1101 KLTGNEQGLIGY
+1101 
-1113 WNFEE
+1113 
-1118 NTGNTVNDLTA
+1118 
-1129 NKNNGTL
+1129 
-1136 TNGVQR
+1136 
-1142 TIDSSIAVPQVVTE
+1142 
-1156 QTNIIE
+1156 
-1162 SKTIAN
+1162 
-1168 LQSLRLETAYLTLQ
+1168 
-1182 SQQNPDKVQNYLTE
+1182 
-1196 YQFNQLTQNNTNQT
+1196 
-1210 PTVQKLADNN
+1210 
-1220 LIGDFN
+1220 
-1226 NDQIND
+1226 
-1232 TYHHWNVSG
+1232 
-1241 INELYLGNSNG
+1241 
-1252 TFTKYV
+1252 
-1258 NPISTTAINES
+1258 
-1269 PTNVFTGD
+1269 
-1277 FNGDGKTDIYFY
+1277 
-1289 WKASGRNR
+1289 
-1297 LYFSNGNGTFTQ
+1297 
-1309 YLDPIGALAINGSP
+1309 
-1323 DNTFIADFNGDGKQ
+1323 
-1337 DAYFHWKSSGTNR
+1337 
-1350 LYISN
+1350 
-1355 GNGTFTQ
+1355 
-1362 YLDPITATVI
+1362 
-1372 NGSPDNAFIADF
+1372 
-1384 NGDGKQDAYFH
+1384 
-1395 WKSSGTNRLY
+1395 
-1405 ISNGNGTFTQ
+1405 
-1415 YLDPITTTLINGSP
+1415 
-1429 DQVQVNDFNNDGK
+1429 
-1442 IDIRFQWTSSNTIRT
+1442 
-1457 FLNTGNSTFSQA
+1457 TFSPYLA
-1469 LSAQELL
+1469 TKNLDNLRAQ
-1476 NKYFPELNNP
+1476 YFPELNNP

-1498 QQTQSQQQI
+1498 QQTQTQQKI

-1514 SQKQAEAAASISQ
+1514 SQKQAEAAAAISQ
-1527 ADWYQEKSAF
+1527 ADWYQEKSAY
-1537 YWERSRKQG
+1537 YWEQSRKQG
-1546 PTWIEWRSY
+1546 PTWIEWRTY
-1555 QEKKWYGRKQTKQQA
+1555 QEKKWYGRKQTKEQA
-1570 ITHVDHD
+1570 ITHVDHN

-1589 ALREHAAQ
+1589 ALRQYADQ

-1602 ETDTLN
+1602 QTDTLN
-1608 KDTTTTIL
+1608 KDTTTTL
-1616 NQWNKANAVANEA
+1616 LDQWNKAKTVADEA
-1629 ALSQSEFIHLLQQLE
+1629 ALTQNEFIKLLQQLE
-1644 AERKLSEDKIAQ
+1644 AERKLSQDKIAQ
-1656 ISDWEKLLPILQNQ
+1656 INDWEKLLPVLQTQ
-1670 LQIATQDAATA
+1670 LNLATQDATTA
-1681 TANIQKETGEYQTS
+1681 TNNVQKETGEYQTS
-1695 KDNYLTALNSVL
+1695 KDNYLNALNSVL
-1707 QKRAEL
+1707 EKRAQL

-1724 TTAKNWVTQ
+1724 TTAKNWAIQ
-1733 QTIYLTDELTQAK
+1733 QTTGLADELTQAQ
-1746 TLITQLQTQRDLLPP
+1746 TLISQLQTQQQTIAQQLTTTTGEQKDSLL
-1761 TSLDNGGDENLTKK
+1761 TEQ

-1784 LTQKQTVLTSQQAT
+1784 LTQKQTVLTAQQAT
-1798 LTQKQTLLST
+1798 LTQKQTLLSA

-1835 QQLTDTR
+1835 QQLADTR

-1854 AEASSQALTAVMDDL
+1854 AEASSQALTAAMDGL

-1886 KQQGL
+1886 KQQSL
-1891 KKLLEATELE
+1891 KNLIDATELE
-1901 KNYTLQATTKRQELN
+1901 KNYNLQATTKRQELN
-1916 SFESQ
+1916 SIESQ
-1921 LLTIL
+1921 LITIL

-1934 QEAAQLLE
+1934 QEAAKLLE

-1981 ILADK
+1981 LLADK
-1986 YYAEMQ
+1986 YYAQMQ
-1992 QYRQLQQ
+1992 EYRQLQQ

-2015 ENQITLL
+2015 ESQITLL
-2022 EGQKALA
+2022 DGQKALA

-2147 LRTDLGINPIA
+2147 LRTDLGINPIE

-2181 QKQPSLPAE
+2181 QKQPNLPSE
-2190 LESILTATR
+2190 LQSILTATR
-2199 QDIHAALQ
+2199 QDINAALQ

-2231 LNAEVT
+2231 LNAEIT

-2265 EEIQK
+2265 DEIQK
-2270 TGVLTQE
+2270 TGVLDQE
-2277 KELLSQQNLE
+2277 KTLLNQQNLE
-2287 ILSKVGYAQGA
+2287 ILYKIGYAQGA
-2298 VDLSDDLARQSQQ
+2298 VELSDDLARQSQQ

-2324 RIRKKAFVNEVLG
+2324 EIRKKAFVNEVLG

-2370 AAASSLTVVTTLNV
+2370 AAASSLTIVTTLNV

-2425 NPQVIETTKAI
+2425 NPKVIETTKAI
-2436 DVAKEA
+2436 DVAKGA
-2442 KDLSLVGEL
+2442 KDFNLVSDL

-2462 SPNLLNLTR
+2462 SPSLLNLTR

-2483 QYAKTGDTTLAL
+2483 QYVKTGDTTLAL

-2505 ASLGIKDITKLS
+2505 ASLGIQDIKNLN

-2568 GLGEAGKKE
+2568 GLGDAGKKE

-2632 TEAHKAIKDLT
+2632 TEAHKSIKDLT
-2643 GFEWEEVE
+2643 GFEWAEVE

-2667 NLQAI
+2667 NLEAI

-2680 NVWVTDEKLKI
+2680 NVWITDEKLKI

-2743 QNFLKT
+2743 QTFLKS

-2783 LKEVLNIWYDDDT
+2783 LKQVLNIWYDDDT

-2823 KAYEQGNSL
+2823 KAYEQGNTL

-2843 LWETDQTLAN
+2843 LWETDKILAN

-2879 VDSEKLKDWGQA
+2879 IDSEKLKDWGQA
-2891 IRKVANIWAD
+2891 IRKVSNIWAD

-2982 ASATAIDSQEIAKW
+2982 ASATAIDSQELAKW

-3038 NTAIN
+3038 NTAID

-3049 WINASDAILKIWQD
+3049 WVNASDAILKIWKD
-3063 DPTLTQKLTTYTNLN
+3063 DPTLTQKLKTYTDLN

-3089 QEIAKAVDQQTLAQ
+3089 QETAKAIDQQTLAQ

-3115 VDNNTLTQAEKATGL
+3115 VDDNTLKSQAEQATGL
-3130 TWVQLENLVLT
+3130 TWSQLQNLGRT
-3141 NRLIKQAIDTNDLET
+3141 NRLIQQAANTNDLET
-3156 WKKSTDEIINIWKED
+3156 WKKSTDEILNIWKQD
-3171 KVLTQKLK
+3171 TVLTQKLK
-3179 EKAGIEWKDIEY
+3179 EKAGIEWKNVEY

-3217 IVSIGDQEPQLK
+3217 IVSIGDQDTQLK
-3229 EKIRSIFE
+3229 EKIISIVE
-3237 LEWQKLEAISQKNQ
+3237 PEWQKLEAISQKNQ

-3262 ENWVTTNQELINIL
+3262 ENWVTTNQQLIDIL
-3276 EKNDALIQE
+3276 EKNDSLVQGNVAPLLI
-3285 NLAPIIINPIPN
+3285 NSIPN
-3297 QTATTNKLFTFTV
+3297 QTATTNKSFTFTV
-3310 AETTFTD
+3310 SETTFTD
-3317 IDKNDF
+3317 IDKNDL

-3353 KDTTSSSVDIK
+3353 KDTTSSSLDIK
-3364 IEAKDTKGLSSSNV
+3364 LEAKDTKGLSSSSV
-3378 FILTINAI
+3378 FTLTINAI

-3396 TKLVQ
+3396 TKLVK
-3401 DATNK
+3401 DTTNK

-3411 GNNNPT
+3411 GNNNPI
-3417 AIKNGV
+3417 AIKNGG
-3423 THVATNTYPGWQI
+3423 TQITTDIYSGWQT
-3436 LAAETVNGINQVLLR
+3436 LAAETVNGVNQVLWKYNDGNYLHLW
-3451 NTSQNLLYIWNLDN
+3451 SLDN

-3472 QGGWNLNST
+3472 TGWWGLNSPE
-3481 QAFNQE
+3481 AFTQE
-3487 TNFKQ
+3487 TNFQQ
-3492 DFNGDNQ
+3492 DFNSDNQ
-3499 IGNPLPIIGSSDNDI
+3499 IGNPLPNIASSLAVSANVPEPIIGSSNDDILTGTLNNDI
-3514 LSGTLD
+3514 LV
-3520 NDILIG
+3520 G
-3526 GLGNDTLTG
+3526 GLGNDTITG

-3564 IALSAA
+3564 IAVSAA

-3582 TSAQFVLG
+3582 TTAQFVLG

-3596 SNRFIYNTITGGL
+3596 SNRFIYNIINGVL
-3609 FFDGDGTGTLAA
+3609 SFDADGTNILVPV
-3621 IQIVTLSSKPTI
+3621 QIATLSSKPSI
-3633 SASDIL
+3633 SASDIV

>member
-1 MRCSYPAFLIS
+1 FNTASWAGFIPDTTGR
-12 NLNQELT
+12 
-19 NKSQDLVVQIDLTND
+19 DL
-34 QQEQGIETNLQ
+34 
-45 KYIEQKQNSIVK
+45 
-57 AQEAP
+57 
-62 LTAIRETFEQ
+62 
-72 PNRALFFDGVNDYI
+72 
-86 QINLNEPETEVTHE
+86 
-100 LWFKTTSL
+100 
-108 NGGLFSVVAGNL
+108 
-120 GSGGHDRHIYLSN
+120 
-133 GNIVVRIWNNEVIAS
+133 
-148 SGLNLADGKWHH
+148 
-160 VAHVFGASVGGQQ
+160 GQF
-173 IYVDGQLVA
+173 VDV
-182 SGSRTISDFGG
+182 
-193 QDKIVVGYSADSG
+193 
-206 YFKGEIDEVRVWNV
+206 
-220 AKTQAQIQTYYNRNL
+220 
-235 TGKEQGLLGY
+235 
-245 WNFEEATG
+245 
-253 NTVNDLTANKNNGT
+253 
-267 LTNGVQRTV
+267 
-276 ANTNLI
+276 
-282 TRPEGKTLYFD
+282 
-293 GVNDYINAGTNPSL
+293 
-307 KVTNTLTLEA
+307 
-317 WINPQQDSR
+317 
-326 TRMIVGR
+326 
-333 EGEYLLALSGAD
+333 
-345 NIIYYALAN
+345 
-354 SNPGWNWISTGYG
+354 
-367 VKSNQ
+367 
-372 WSHVAFSYENGRIKT
+372 
-387 YVNGQLIYTYDGVGT
+387 
-402 IGDVDTNQNEL
+402 
-413 RIGNRQWSNT
+413 
-423 DFFKGQIDEVRI
+423 
-435 WNTVKAQAEIQANL
+435 
-449 SQKLIGNEQGLVGY
+449 
-463 WNFEEATGNTVNDLT
+463 
-478 ANKNNGTLINGVQR
+478 
-492 TVANT
+492 
-497 NLITRPEGKA
+497 
-507 LYFDGVNDYTQVG
+507 
-520 AKSSLVLTDK
+520 
-530 FTLEAW
+530 
-536 INPVKGA
+536 
-543 DQGIILNKE
+543 
-552 GEYEIARFSDGTIRW
+552 
-567 YFWANPSLSNDWINT
+567 
-582 GYIAPENQWTHVA
+582 
-595 LTYDKNIVKIY
+595 
-606 ANGELIQS
+606 
-614 YETSATLVDGL
+614 
-625 TTWNDFR
+625 
-632 IGGRQGFTGPGNYF
+632 
-646 KGQIDDVRVWNVA
+646 
-659 RTQAEIQANLSQKLT
+659 
-674 GNEQGLVGYWNFEES
+674 
-689 AGNTVND
+689 
-696 LTANKNNGTLTNG
+696 
-709 VQRTVANSNPITR
+709 
-722 PEGKALYFDGVND
+722 
-735 YTQVGAKSSLVLTD
+735 
-749 KFTLEAWINP
+749 
-759 VKGADQGII
+759 
-768 LNKEGEYEIA
+768 
-778 RFSDGTIRWYFWA
+778 
-791 NPSLSNDWINTGY
+791 
-804 IAPENQWTH
+804 
-813 VALTYDK
+813 
-820 NIVKIYANG
+820 
-829 ELIQSYETSATL
+829 
-841 VDGLTTWNDF
+841 
-851 RIGGRQ
+851 
-857 GFTGPGNYFKGQID
+857 
-871 DVRVW
+871 
-876 NVARTQAE
+876 
-884 IQANL
+884 
-889 SQKLTGN
+889 
-896 EQGLVGYWNFEES
+896 
-909 AGNTVNDLTAN
+909 
-920 KNNGTLTNGVQ
+920 
-931 RTVANSNPITRPEGK
+931 
-946 ALYFDGVNDSI
+946 
-957 QMNLNEP
+957 
-964 ETEVTHELWFKTTSL
+964 
-979 NGGLFSVIAGS
+979 
-990 GGHDRSIHLS
+990 
-1000 NGNIVVRIWNN
+1000 
-1011 EVIASSGLNLADG
+1011 
-1024 KWHHVAHVFGASVGG
+1024 
-1039 QQIYVDGQLVA
+1039 
-1050 SGSRT
+1050 
-1055 VSDFNWQDKISIGYS
+1055 
-1070 ADSGYFKGEIDE
+1070 
-1082 VRVWNVAKTQS
+1082 
-1093 QIQASLNQ
+1093 
-1101 KLTGNEQGLIGY
+1101 
-1113 WNFEE
+1113 
-1118 NTGNTVNDLTA
+1118 
-1129 NKNNGTL
+1129 
-1136 TNGVQR
+1136 
-1142 TIDSSIAVPQVVTE
+1142 
-1156 QTNIIE
+1156 
-1162 SKTIAN
+1162 
-1168 LQSLRLETAYLTLQ
+1168 
-1182 SQQNPDKVQNYLTE
+1182 
-1196 YQFNQLTQNNTNQT
+1196 
-1210 PTVQKLADNN
+1210 
-1220 LIGDFN
+1220 
-1226 NDQIND
+1226 
-1232 TYHHWNVSG
+1232 
-1241 INELYLGNSNG
+1241 
-1252 TFTKYV
+1252 
-1258 NPISTTAINES
+1258 
-1269 PTNVFTGD
+1269 
-1277 FNGDGKTDIYFY
+1277 
-1289 WKASGRNR
+1289 
-1297 LYFSNGNGTFTQ
+1297 
-1309 YLDPIGALAINGSP
+1309 
-1323 DNTFIADFNGDGKQ
+1323 NGDGKQ
-1337 DAYFHWKSSGTNR
+1337 DYVVIWNANGKRTFATYFGKGDGSFQEHFNTASWAGFIPDKTGRDLGQFVDVNNDKILDYVVVWNYQGKRTFSP
-1350 LYISN
+1350 YI
-1355 GNGTFTQ
+1355 GKGDGTFQEHFNQET
-1362 YLDPITATVI
+1362 L
-1372 NGSPDNAFIADF
+1372 GGFISDANWRDLGQF
-1384 NGDGKQDAYFH
+1384 TDVNGDGKQDYVVV
-1395 WKSSGTNRLY
+1395 WNYNGKRVISPY
-1405 ISNGNGTFTQ
+1405 IGKGDGTFQ
-1415 YLDPITTTLINGSP
+1415 EHFNQETLGGFIS
-1429 DQVQVNDFNNDGK
+1429 DVNWRDLGYFVDLNSDKKEDYVVVWNYQG
-1442 IDIRFQWTSSNTIRT
+1442 NRT
-1457 FLNTGNSTFSQA
+1457 FSPYLATKNLDN
-1469 LSAQELL
+1469 LRAQ
-1476 NKYFPELNNP
+1476 YFPELNNP

-1498 QQTQSQQQI
+1498 QQTQTQQKI

-1514 SQKQAEAAASISQ
+1514 SQKQAEAAAAISQ
-1527 ADWYQEKSAF
+1527 ADWYQEKSAY
-1537 YWERSRKQG
+1537 YWEQSRKQG
-1546 PTWIEWRSY
+1546 PTWIEWRTY
-1555 QEKKWYGRKQTKQQA
+1555 QEKKWYGRKQTKEQA
-1570 ITHVDHD
+1570 ITHVDHN

-1589 ALREHAAQ
+1589 ALRQYADQ

-1602 ETDTLN
+1602 QTDTLN
-1608 KDTTTTIL
+1608 KDTTTTL
-1616 NQWNKANAVANEA
+1616 LDQWNKAKTVADEA
-1629 ALSQSEFIHLLQQLE
+1629 ALTQNEFIKLLQQLE
-1644 AERKLSEDKIAQ
+1644 AERKLSQDKIAQ
-1656 ISDWEKLLPILQNQ
+1656 INDWEKLLPVLQTQ
-1670 LQIATQDAATA
+1670 LNLATQDATTA
-1681 TANIQKETGEYQTS
+1681 TNNVQKETGEYQTS
-1695 KDNYLTALNSVL
+1695 KDNYLNALNSVL
-1707 QKRAEL
+1707 EKRAQL

-1724 TTAKNWVTQ
+1724 TTAKNWAIQ
-1733 QTIYLTDELTQAK
+1733 QTTGLADELTQAQ
-1746 TLITQLQTQRDLLPP
+1746 TLISQLQTQQQTIAQQLTTTTGEQKDSLL
-1761 TSLDNGGDENLTKK
+1761 TEQ

-1784 LTQKQTVLTSQQAT
+1784 LTQKQTVLTAQQAT
-1798 LTQKQTLLST
+1798 LTQKQTLLSA

-1835 QQLTDTR
+1835 QQLADTR

-1854 AEASSQALTAVMDDL
+1854 AEASSQALTAAMDGL

-1886 KQQGL
+1886 KQQSL
-1891 KKLLEATELE
+1891 KNLIDATELE
-1901 KNYTLQATTKRQELN
+1901 KNYNLQATTKRQELN
-1916 SFESQ
+1916 SIESQ
-1921 LLTIL
+1921 LITIL

-1934 QEAAQLLE
+1934 QEAAKLLE

-1981 ILADK
+1981 LLADK
-1986 YYAEMQ
+1986 YYAQMQ
-1992 QYRQLQQ
+1992 EYRQLQQ

-2015 ENQITLL
+2015 ESQITLL
-2022 EGQKALA
+2022 DGQKALA

-2147 LRTDLGINPIA
+2147 LRTDLGINPIE

-2181 QKQPSLPAE
+2181 QKQPNLPSE
-2190 LESILTATR
+2190 LQSILTATR
-2199 QDIHAALQ
+2199 QDINAALQ

-2231 LNAEVT
+2231 LNAEIT

-2265 EEIQK
+2265 DEIQK
-2270 TGVLTQE
+2270 TGVLDQE
-2277 KELLSQQNLE
+2277 KTLLNQQNLE
-2287 ILSKVGYAQGA
+2287 ILYKIGYAQGA
-2298 VDLSDDLARQSQQ
+2298 VELSDDLARQSQQ

-2324 RIRKKAFVNEVLG
+2324 EIRKKAFVNEVLG

-2370 AAASSLTVVTTLNV
+2370 AAASSLTIVTTLNV

-2425 NPQVIETTKAI
+2425 NPKVIETTKAI
-2436 DVAKEA
+2436 DVAKGA
-2442 KDLSLVGEL
+2442 KDFNLVSDL

-2462 SPNLLNLTR
+2462 SPSLLNLTR

-2483 QYAKTGDTTLAL
+2483 QYVKTGDTTLAL

-2505 ASLGIKDITKLS
+2505 ASLGIQDIKNLN

-2568 GLGEAGKKE
+2568 GLGDAGKKE

-2632 TEAHKAIKDLT
+2632 TEAHKSIKDLT
-2643 GFEWEEVE
+2643 GFEWAEVE

-2667 NLQAI
+2667 NLEAI

-2680 NVWVTDEKLKI
+2680 NVWITDEKLKI

-2743 QNFLKT
+2743 QTFLKS

-2783 LKEVLNIWYDDDT
+2783 LKQVLNIWYDDDT

-2823 KAYEQGNSL
+2823 KAYEQGNTL

-2843 LWETDQTLAN
+2843 LWETDKILAN

-2879 VDSEKLKDWGQA
+2879 IDSEKLKDWGQA
-2891 IRKVANIWAD
+2891 IRKVSNIWAD

-2982 ASATAIDSQEIAKW
+2982 ASATAIDSQELAKW

-3038 NTAIN
+3038 NTAID

-3049 WINASDAILKIWQD
+3049 WVNASDAILKIWKD
-3063 DPTLTQKLTTYTNLN
+3063 DPTLTQKLKTYTDLN

-3089 QEIAKAVDQQTLAQ
+3089 QETAKAIDQQTLAQ

-3115 VDNNTLTQAEKATGL
+3115 VDDNTLKSQAEQATGL
-3130 TWVQLENLVLT
+3130 TWSQLQNLGRT
-3141 NRLIKQAIDTNDLET
+3141 NRLIQQAANTNDLET
-3156 WKKSTDEIINIWKED
+3156 WKKSTDEILNIWKQD
-3171 KVLTQKLK
+3171 TVLTQKLK
-3179 EKAGIEWKDIEY
+3179 EKAGIEWKNVEY

-3217 IVSIGDQEPQLK
+3217 IVSIGDQDTQLK
-3229 EKIRSIFE
+3229 EKIISIVE
-3237 LEWQKLEAISQKNQ
+3237 PEWQKLEAISQKNQ

-3262 ENWVTTNQELINIL
+3262 ENWVTTNQQLIDIL
-3276 EKNDALIQE
+3276 EKNDSLVQGNVAPLLI
-3285 NLAPIIINPIPN
+3285 NSIPN
-3297 QTATTNKLFTFTV
+3297 QTATTNKSFTFTV
-3310 AETTFTD
+3310 SETTFTD
-3317 IDKNDF
+3317 IDKNDL

-3353 KDTTSSSVDIK
+3353 KDTTSSSLDIK
-3364 IEAKDTKGLSSSNV
+3364 LEAKDTKGLSSSSV
-3378 FILTINAI
+3378 FTLTINAI

-3396 TKLVQ
+3396 TKLVK
-3401 DATNK
+3401 DTTNK

-3411 GNNNPT
+3411 GNNNPI
-3417 AIKNGV
+3417 AIKNGG
-3423 THVATNTYPGWQI
+3423 TQITTDIYSGWQT
-3436 LAAETVNGINQVLLR
+3436 LAAETVNGVNQVLWKYNDGNYLHLW
-3451 NTSQNLLYIWNLDN
+3451 SLDN

-3472 QGGWNLNST
+3472 TGWWGLNSPE
-3481 QAFNQE
+3481 AFTQE
-3487 TNFKQ
+3487 TNFQQ
-3492 DFNGDNQ
+3492 DFNSDNQ
-3499 IGNPLPIIGSSDNDI
+3499 IGNPLPNIASSLAVSANVPEPIIGSSNDDILTGTLNNDI
-3514 LSGTLD
+3514 LV
-3520 NDILIG
+3520 G
-3526 GLGNDTLTG
+3526 GLGNDTITG

-3564 IALSAA
+3564 IAVSAA

-3582 TSAQFVLG
+3582 TTAQFVLG

-3596 SNRFIYNTITGGL
+3596 SNRFIYNIINGVL
-3609 FFDGDGTGTLAA
+3609 SFDADGTNILVPV
-3621 IQIVTLSSKPTI
+3621 QIATLSSKPSI
-3633 SASDIL
+3633 SASDIV